1 MQATTELG
9 DQVTGWKR
17 RTFVKAAAL
26 LGVANAREGYAQQ
39 ARRLPSS
46 IKILVVGGAPQ
57 NLGPQGLVQGLEEH
71 GLIADRDYSILYH
84 GEGLSFGPP
93 ELQQERPDI
102 IFAVGSRGVRM
113 AKGATSTV
121 PIIALDLE
129 SEPLSEGLIARF
141 SRPGGNLTGLF
152 LDQPAMAAKWLQYLT
167 DTLPGLAQVAVL
179 RQPGFAA
186 GQWSA
191 VQAEAARRQLT
202 LRLFEFEANTLE
214 RALAEV
220 AAWPAQAFIV
230 LSSPLVVLSRTVL
243 ADRALAARLPSITM
257 FRVYA
262 EAGGLLAYGPDPIT
276 MGNRAA
282 SYVVRVLRGAL
293 PGDLPAE
300 QPSRFELAVN
310 LGTARALGLSV
321 PHWIMAGA
329 DATFD

>member
-1 MQATTELG
+1 M
-9 DQVTGWKR
+9 
-17 RTFVKAAAL
+17 
-26 LGVANAREGYAQQ
+26 
-39 ARRLPSS
+39 
-46 IKILVVGGAPQ
+46 
-57 NLGPQGLVQGLEEH
+57 
-71 GLIADRDYSILYH
+71 
-84 GEGLSFGPP
+84 
-93 ELQQERPDI
+93 
-102 IFAVGSRGVRM
+102 
-113 AKGATSTV
+113 
-121 PIIALDLE
+121 
-129 SEPLSEGLIARF
+129 
-141 SRPGGNLTGLF
+141 
-152 LDQPAMAAKWLQYLT
+152 
-167 DTLPGLAQVAVL
+167 
-179 RQPGFAA
+179 
-186 GQWSA
+186 
-191 VQAEAARRQLT
+191 QAEAARRQLT